1 LAQGSSG
8 MVKRAA
14 DATMVAVTLPAPPQ
28 KRALLLCEGA
38 NPAERVKLPAG
49 SPSVLLHG
57 LRGFFVPEADVTP
70 PCVPMTRGTKRI
82 FSVAEGTAPV
92 AKPSF
97 PSAGPAVLAAR
108 PPAGAVAVALFGRQG
123 FFVPESLVE
132 LAAAEAGAAYPSS
145 FGQATQM
152 IPEMPGV
159 MSDGMEELGDK
170 PTLYTTSGESNR
182 RVHGQKRA
190 FAVASEMWSDA

>member
-1 LAQGSSG
+1 MPPGGWRSCENLQ
-8 MVKRAA
+8 
-14 DATMVAVTLPAPPQ
+14 PAPRWHTPFW
-28 KRALLLCEGA
+28 K
-38 NPAERVKLPAG
+38 
-49 SPSVLLHG
+49 SLH
-57 LRGFFVPEADVTP
+57 TP
-70 PCVPMTRGTKRI
+70 
-82 FSVAEGTAPV
+82 
-92 AKPSF
+92 
-97 PSAGPAVLAAR
+97 R

-123 FFVPESLVE
+123 FFLPESLVE